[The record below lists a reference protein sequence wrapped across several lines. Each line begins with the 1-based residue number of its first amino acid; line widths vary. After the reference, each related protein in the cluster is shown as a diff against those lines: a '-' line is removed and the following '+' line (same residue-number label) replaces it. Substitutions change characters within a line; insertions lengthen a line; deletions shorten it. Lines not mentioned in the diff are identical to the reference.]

1 MNDYIWTP
9 SGTDITERWR
19 RMGWVPPSEK
29 PEFQQKWSSYRE
41 LPLRSL
47 TEAERDAVQML
58 MTNNVVQYTGGRR

>member
-19 RMGWVPPSEK
+19 RMGWVPPSETNAY
-29 PEFQQKWSSYRE
+29 QQKWSSYKE

-47 TEAERDAVQML
+47 TDEERCAVKQL
-58 MTNNVVQYTGGRR
+58 MSDNVVLYPVGRK

>member
-19 RMGWVPPSEK
+19 RMGWTPPSESTTY
-29 PEFQQKWSSYRE
+29 QQKWSSYRE

-47 TEAERDAVQML
+47 TDSDRQAIKDL
-58 MTNNVVQYTGGRR
+58 MTDNIITYPGARR

>member
-19 RMGWVPPSEK
+19 RMGWVPPSETHSY
-29 PEFQQKWSSYRE
+29 QQKWSLYRE

-47 TEAERDAVQML
+47 TDAERDAVKLL
-58 MTNNVVQYTGGRR
+58 MSDNVITYPRGRR

>member
-19 RMGWVPPSEK
+19 RMGWVPPSENHTY
-29 PEFQQKWSSYRE
+29 QQKWSSYKE

-47 TEAERDAVQML
+47 TDAERESVQRL
-58 MTNNVVQYTGGRR
+58 MNNNVVQYPGSRR

>member
-19 RMGWVPPSEK
+19 QMGWVPPSETHSY
-29 PEFQQKWSSYRE
+29 QQKWSSYRE

-47 TEAERDAVQML
+47 TDAERDAVKL
-58 MTNNVVQYTGGRR
+58 LISDNVITYPKGRR